1 MWFSYARPRG
11 QQVAI
16 VVGITAFGFAF
27 AVGLLYVWHVLRAPY
42 RQRDE
47 ARQWVR
53 DLRAESDPPS
63 YSQAK
68 ACVEDALCKGDA
80 LLSQLNA
87 SDREGASR
95 LFPALLPWDEDVRAV
110 LRRYSHNKLLQR
122 SVR

>member
-1 MWFSYARPRG
+1 MAVADGLQPRLDRSRRVVLVRRPRG

-53 DLRAESDPPS
+53 DLRAEMIRRPI
-63 YSQAK
+63 AK
-68 ACVEDALCKGDA
+68 RRLCRG
-80 LLSQLNA
+80 
-87 SDREGASR
+87 
-95 LFPALLPWDEDVRAV
+95 RAM
-110 LRRYSHNKLLQR
+110 QG
-122 SVR
+122 